1 MKHLFAA
8 WPSVIRSLEES
19 HILLFLDFDGTLAPI
34 VQKPSEAVL
43 PASIRRVLKKLR
55 AKDWCTIAVISG
67 RSLPSLI
74 GKVRVEGII
83 YGGNHGAQLTGPNID
98 LQAPI
103 SPETYRA
110 LETVKSDVRGL
121 TAAMKGVSMEDK
133 THSLSIH
140 FRKLKRADLPRLT
153 RSISHIVQP
162 FIDEGYV
169 RIKTGKK
176 VFDITPR
183 SWDKGKAVQWL
194 LRHLPL
200 STMSQGVVPV
210 YVGDDTT
217 DEDAFAA
224 IGQNGLTV
232 VVGNS
237 RRSAAQYYLK
247 DTGEVLKFLDKMLLL
262 RDQ

>member
-1 MKHLFAA
+1 MKNFLAA
-8 WPSVIRSLEES
+8 WPRVISSLKES
-19 HILLFLDFDGTLAPI
+19 HTLLLLDFDGTLAPI

-43 PASIRRVLKKLR
+43 PATIRRVLKKLR

-67 RSLPSLI
+67 RSLPNLI
-74 GKVRVEGII
+74 GKVRIEGII
-83 YGGNHGAQLTGPNID
+83 YGGSHGAQLTGPNID

-103 SPETYRA
+103 SAETYRA
-110 LETVKSDVRGL
+110 LETIKSDVRSL
-121 TAAMKGVSMEDK
+121 TSVIKGIAIEDK

-140 FRKLKRADLPRLT
+140 FRKVKRADLPRLT
-153 RSISHIVQP
+153 RSIGHAVQP

-169 RIKTGKK
+169 RINTGKK

-194 LRHLPL
+194 LHHLPL

-224 IGQNGLTV
+224 IGQNGFTV

-247 DTGEVLKFLDKMLLL
+247 DTGEVLKLLGKMLLL
-262 RDQ
+262 KDQ